1 MTGSGI
7 RVTFL
12 GTGTSVGVPVL
23 TCDCRVCTSGDPR
36 NNRLRAGLLLEWMG
50 GGGTDDQPDRTAKVL
65 VDTSIDFRQQAL
77 RIGLDRVDAVI
88 YTHQHADHLLGLD
101 DLRIYNFRQRAAI
114 PLYGNAETMAAIE
127 HTFKYAF
134 VPGVTGVPRLTL
146 HRVNE
151 AFELLGRLITPIS
164 VWHDS
169 MRIYAYRIGSF
180 AYITDCSEIPAEAA
194 EQLMGLDLLAIDSL
208 RREPHPSHFTLDQAL
223 EQIERLKPE
232 RALLTHLSH
241 EFDHASLEAEVG
253 ESVGVAY
260 DGLVIEV
267 ADRQEPA

>member
-1 MTGSGI
+1 
-7 RVTFL
+7 
-12 GTGTSVGVPVL
+12 
-23 TCDCRVCTSGDPR
+23 
-36 NNRLRAGLLLEWMG
+36 
-50 GGGTDDQPDRTAKVL
+50 
-65 VDTSIDFRQQAL
+65 VDTSTDFRQQAL
-77 RIGLDRVDAVI
+77 KIGLDRVDAVI
-88 YTHQHADHLLGLD
+88 YTHQHADHIFGLD
-101 DLRIYNFRQRAAI
+101 DLRLYNFRQRAPI

-134 VPGVTGVPRLTL
+134 VPGATGVPRLTL
-146 HRVNE
+146 HRVDE
-151 AFELLGRLITPIS
+151 AFELFGRRILPIS

-180 AYITDCSEIPAEAA
+180 AYITDCSGIPAEAA
-194 EQLMGLDLLAIDSL
+194 EQLAGLDVLAIDSL

-223 EQIERLKPE
+223 EQIERLRPE

-241 EFDHASLEAEVG
+241 DFDHVSLEAEVG

-267 ADRQEPA
+267 ADREEPD